1 MSYKNPPKDTQFK
14 KGQSGNPKGRPPKHK
29 KRTPTL
35 ADDLRREL
43 EEEVTVNKNGEVV
56 CVTKQR
62 ALLAAVATAAING
75 RIGQQRLIV
84 QLCSVLG
91 GTAEGD
97 TSTAEELEQIDG
109 ALLLELDKIGL
120 SFDAGSNDT

>member
-35 ADDLRREL
+35 VDDLRQEL
-43 EEEVTVNKNGEVV
+43 EEQVTINKNGEVV

-62 ALLAAVATAAING
+62 ALLTAVATAAING
-75 RIGQQRLIV
+75 RIGQQRLIL
-84 QLCSVLG
+84 QLCSVFG
-91 GTAEGD
+91 GTADDD
-97 TSTAEELEQIDG
+97 TSTAEELEQFDET
-109 ALLLELDKIGL
+109 LLLELNKLGL
-120 SFDAGSNDT
+120 SFDGGRNDT

>member
-1 MSYKNPPKDTQFK
+1 MSYKNPPKHTQFK
-14 KGQSGNPKGRPPKHK
+14 KGQSGNPKGRPPKCK
-29 KRTPTL
+29 KRPPTL
-35 ADDLRREL
+35 ADDLRQEL
-43 EEEVTVNKNGEVV
+43 EEEVMVNKNGEVV
-56 CVTKQR
+56 RVTKQR

-91 GTAEGD
+91 GTAEDD
-97 TSTAEELEQIDG
+97 TSTAEELEQFDG
-109 ALLLELDKIGL
+109 AFLLELGKIGL

>member
-35 ADDLRREL
+35 ADDLRQEL
-43 EEEVTVNKNGEVV
+43 EEQVTINKNGEVV

-62 ALLAAVATAAING
+62 ALLTAVATAAING
-75 RIGQQRLIV
+75 RIGQQRLIL
-84 QLCSVLG
+84 QLCSMLV
-91 GTAEGD
+91 GTAEDD
-97 TSTAEELEQIDG
+97 TSTAEELEQFDET
-109 ALLLELDKIGL
+109 LLLELNKLGL
-120 SFDAGSNDT
+120 SFDGGRNDT

>member
-1 MSYKNPPKDTQFK
+1 MSYKNPPKHTQFK
-14 KGQSGNPKGRPPKHK
+14 KGQSGNPKGRPPKCK
-29 KRTPTL
+29 KRPPTL
-35 ADDLRREL
+35 ADDLRQEL
-43 EEEVTVNKNGEVV
+43 EEEVMVNKNGEVV
-56 CVTKQR
+56 RVTKQR

-91 GTAEGD
+91 GTAEDD

>member
-14 KGQSGNPKGRPPKHK
+14 KGQSGNPKGRPPKCK
-29 KRTPTL
+29 KRPPTL
-35 ADDLRREL
+35 ADDLRQEL
-43 EEEVTVNKNGEVV
+43 EEEVMVNKNGEVV
-56 CVTKQR
+56 RVTKQR

-91 GTAEGD
+91 GTAEDD

>member
-35 ADDLRREL
+35 ADDLRQEL
-43 EEEVTVNKNGEVV
+43 EEKVMVNKNGEVV

-62 ALLAAVATAAING
+62 ALLAAVTTAAING
-75 RIGQQRLIV
+75 RIGQQRLMV
-84 QLCSVLG
+84 QLCSMPV

-97 TSTAEELEQIDG
+97 TSTAEELEQLDET
-109 ALLLELDKIGL
+109 LLLELSKLGL
-120 SFDAGSNDT
+120 SFDGGSNDT

>member
-43 EEEVTVNKNGEVV
+43 EEQVTINKNGEVV

-62 ALLAAVATAAING
+62 ALLTAVATAAING
-75 RIGQQRLIV
+75 RIGQQRLIL
-84 QLCSVLG
+84 QLCSMLV
-91 GTAEGD
+91 GTAEDD
-97 TSTAEELEQIDG
+97 TSTAEELEQFDET
-109 ALLLELDKIGL
+109 LLLELNKLGL
-120 SFDAGSNDT
+120 SFDGGRNDT

>member
-43 EEEVTVNKNGEVV
+43 EEQVTINKNGEVV

-62 ALLAAVATAAING
+62 ALLTAVATAAING
-75 RIGQQRLIV
+75 RIGQQRLIL
-84 QLCSVLG
+84 QLCSVFG
-91 GTAEGD
+91 GTADDD
-97 TSTAEELEQIDG
+97 TSTAEELEQFDG
-109 ALLLELDKIGL
+109 AFLLELGKIGL
-120 SFDAGSNDT
+120 SFDARSNDT

>member
-14 KGQSGNPKGRPPKHK
+14 KGQSGNPKGRPPKRK

-43 EEEVTVNKNGEVV
+43 EEQVTINKNGEVV

-62 ALLAAVATAAING
+62 ALLTAVATAAING

-84 QLCSVLG
+84 QLCSVFG
-91 GTAEGD
+91 GTAED
-97 TSTAEELEQIDG
+97 NTSTAKELEHFDET
-109 ALLLELDKIGL
+109 LLLELNKLGL
-120 SFDAGSNDT
+120 SFDGGRNDT

>member
-1 MSYKNPPKDTQFK
+1 MSYKNPPKHTQFK
-14 KGQSGNPKGRPPKHK
+14 KGQSGNPKGRPPKCK
-29 KRTPTL
+29 KRPPTL
-35 ADDLRREL
+35 ADDLRQEL
-43 EEEVTVNKNGEVV
+43 EEEVMVNKNGEVAR
-56 CVTKQR
+56 VTKQR

-84 QLCSVLG
+84 QLFGVLG
-91 GTAEGD
+91 GTAEDD

-109 ALLLELDKIGL
+109 AFLLELGKIGL

>member
-14 KGQSGNPKGRPPKHK
+14 KGQSGNPKGRPPKHN
-29 KRTPTL
+29 KRPPTL
-35 ADDLRREL
+35 VDDLRQEL
-43 EEEVTVNKNGEVV
+43 EEEVMVNKNGEVV

-91 GTAEGD
+91 GTAEDD

-109 ALLLELDKIGL
+109 ALLLELDKLGL

>member
-43 EEEVTVNKNGEVV
+43 EEQVTINKNGEVV

-62 ALLAAVATAAING
+62 ALLTAVATAAING
-75 RIGQQRLIV
+75 RIGQQRLIL
-84 QLCSVLG
+84 QLCSVFG
-91 GTAEGD
+91 GTADDD
-97 TSTAEELEQIDG
+97 TSTAEELEQFDET
-109 ALLLELDKIGL
+109 LLLELNKLGL
-120 SFDAGSNDT
+120 SFDGGRNDT

>member
-14 KGQSGNPKGRPPKHK
+14 KGQSGNPKGRPTKHK

-43 EEEVTVNKNGEVV
+43 EEQVTINKNGEVV

-62 ALLAAVATAAING
+62 ALLTAVATAAING
-75 RIGQQRLIV
+75 RIGQQRLIL
-84 QLCSVLG
+84 QLCSVFG
-91 GTAEGD
+91 GTADDD
-97 TSTAEELEQIDG
+97 TSTAEELEQFDET
-109 ALLLELDKIGL
+109 LLLELNKLGL
-120 SFDAGSNDT
+120 SFDGGRNDT

>member
-14 KGQSGNPKGRPPKHK
+14 KGKSGNPKGRPPKRK

-43 EEEVTVNKNGEVV
+43 EEQVTINKNGEVV

-62 ALLAAVATAAING
+62 ALLTAVATAAING
-75 RIGQQRLIV
+75 RIGQQRLIL
-84 QLCSVLG
+84 QLCSMLV
-91 GTAEGD
+91 GTAEDD
-97 TSTAEELEQIDG
+97 TSTAEELEQFDET
-109 ALLLELDKIGL
+109 LLLELNKLGF
-120 SFDAGSNDT
+120 SFDGGRNDR

>member
-35 ADDLRREL
+35 ADDLRQEL
-43 EEEVTVNKNGEVV
+43 EEQVTINKNGEVV

-62 ALLAAVATAAING
+62 ALLTAVTTAAING
-75 RIGQQRLIV
+75 RIGQQRLIL
-84 QLCSVLG
+84 QLCSMLV
-91 GTAEGD
+91 GTAEDD
-97 TSTAEELEQIDG
+97 TSTAEELEQFDET
-109 ALLLELDKIGL
+109 LLLELNKLGL
-120 SFDAGSNDT
+120 SFDGGRNDT